1 MTRARLFRPRPLRRA
16 LFTLGLVGL
25 CLPALSCS
33 SGGAEP
39 FILRLIADDGSV
51 PSGPRNA
58 IILNAVGRVQVVIA
72 PDRSSGN
79 HFDALAPRLFDGG
92 DVETRVSAAGEWV
105 ITLER
110 PYVEAHAFDHGTTFA
125 LEIPLAIQNTT
136 DDPAIHNPLMRVTFQ
151 RMGEI
156 IASTERNV
164 NWPLLPGDALD
175 VVVFC
180 PDATRFQCLNTPPP

>member
-1 MTRARLFRPRPLRRA
+1 MTRATDPIDLPARGRWL
-16 LFTLGLVGL
+16 TLGLVGL
-25 CLPALSCS
+25 CLAALSCS
-33 SGGAEP
+33 DGGAEP

-51 PSGPRNA
+51 PSGPGNG
-58 IILNAVGRVQVVIA
+58 IILAAVDRVQVVIA

-79 HFDALAPRLFDGG
+79 QFDALAPRLFDGG

-110 PYVEAHAFDHGTTFA
+110 PYIEAHAFDHGTTFG
-125 LEIPLAIQNTT
+125 LEIPLAPENTT
-136 DDPAIHNPLMRVTFQ
+136 DDPAIRDPTMRVTFQ
-151 RMGEI
+151 RQGEV
-156 IASTERNV
+156 IASTERGL

-180 PDATRFQCLNTPPP
+180 PEATRFQCLNSAPP